1 MRKRN
6 PTDGLRLSVRPSR
19 QAIGRIGGGV
29 HLLVQAVPP
38 APPVRPDR
46 RPVAMALVI
55 DRSGSMGSPA
65 VAGAAA
71 AGKSPLKASGD
82 TGVADK
88 LSFVKAATV
97 RLLDLMQDG
106 DAVALVTFDDTVSV
120 VKPLT
125 VLDARARHG
134 LAAAIS
140 NVEVGGSTFLEGG
153 FRAGLEQLHA
163 GTRQRYG
170 CKLVLLSD
178 GEANVGEQRPAVLA
192 EVAAGAAHS
201 GITTSTL
208 GVGFDYNIAL
218 MSTVAEAGN
227 GDFSHIPALE
237 ALDQIL
243 REEFTTAA
251 EVTARNV
258 EVSLDLP
265 ERLAFGTNLNGYRQE
280 STETG
285 FKVFIGDLVRT
296 KEFLLEIT
304 TPVPIEGDE
313 LVIRAHASYREVDDS
328 PREAAAQVMMRTC
341 SADEALEGPVD
352 EEVISKLL
360 VQLPAHAEMATVL
373 AYEAGD
379 FKSAS
384 AALQASRAAM
394 AAMRRQYGAAA
405 STRAEMASWQSRLDS
420 LAMRSEAHDLSR
432 PELKRMFAASYGMSR
447 SRPMRGPMM

>member
-1 MRKRN
+1 
-6 PTDGLRLSVRPSR
+6 
-19 QAIGRIGGGV
+19 
-29 HLLVQAVPP
+29 
-38 APPVRPDR
+38 
-46 RPVAMALVI
+46 
-55 DRSGSMGSPA
+55 
-65 VAGAAA
+65 
-71 AGKSPLKASGD
+71 
-82 TGVADK
+82 
-88 LSFVKAATV
+88 
-97 RLLDLMQDG
+97 
-106 DAVALVTFDDTVSV
+106 
-120 VKPLT
+120 
-125 VLDARARHG
+125 
-134 LAAAIS
+134 
-140 NVEVGGSTFLEGG
+140 VGGSTFLEGG

-163 GTRQRYG
+163 EARQQYG

-192 EVAAGAAHS
+192 EVAAGAAHG

-296 KEFLLEIT
+296 KEFLFEIT
-304 TPVPIEGDE
+304 TPVPIEGEE
-313 LVIRAHASYREVDDS
+313 LVIQAHASYRDVDDS
-328 PREAAAQVMMRTC
+328 PRQAAAQVIMRTC
-341 SADEALEGPVD
+341 SADEALENPVD

-360 VQLPAHAEMATVL
+360 VQLPAQAEMATVL

-379 FKSAS
+379 FNTAS

-394 AAMRRQYGAAA
+394 AAMRRQYGAIA
-405 STRAEMASWQSRLDS
+405 SARSEMASWQSRLDS
-420 LAMRSEAHDLSR
+420 LMMRSEAHDLSG